1 MKKSFSLIETIVAI
15 SILTIG
21 ILGISFLISSQI
33 ASIHFSENKLIA
45 AYLAQEGIEIVR
57 NIRDTNWLKGESWD
71 SNLDTSGTP
80 RFNFDWR
87 SQKIPD
93 DDNCSGKNY
102 LKFNSFLYECSLDSP
117 NKLQRKIQ
125 ISHPGGNNDIM
136 EIKIIVSWREKGK
149 THKYSLTGRLYN
161 WRK

>member
-33 ASIHFSENKLIA
+33 ASVLFSENKLIA

-57 NIRDTNWLKGESWD
+57 NIRDESWLNGKDWD
-71 SNLDTSGTP
+71 SNINLDGATTTKLDYKSSEIPDTSLSSCAP
-80 RFNFDWR
+80 LKFDGN
-87 SQKIPD
+87 D
-93 DDNCSGKNY
+93 LYNCSSGNDTP
-102 LKFNSFLYECSLDSP
+102 FT
-117 NKLQRKIQ
+117 RKIFV
-125 ISHPGGNNDIM
+125 SKSGDKM
-136 EIKIIVSWREKGK
+136 KIRVTVFWQERGK
-149 THKYSLTGRLYN
+149 VHQYSVTGELYN